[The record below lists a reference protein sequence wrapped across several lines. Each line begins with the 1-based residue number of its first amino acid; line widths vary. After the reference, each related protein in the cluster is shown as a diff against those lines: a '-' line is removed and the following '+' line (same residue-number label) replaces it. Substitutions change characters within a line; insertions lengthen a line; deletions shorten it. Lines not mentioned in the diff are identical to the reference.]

1 MKPNTTHTIA
11 QNLESLCFSSGGLW
25 YIPKAFHSKKAGN
38 WGDHTL
44 YNSINDSKQQNWQ
57 LGLVEACK
65 QFNRNLIRILI
76 YADVL
81 FVFFSMQGMCY
92 RDEPLLLDFLIESFW
107 LLDQSHPLK
116 WTHLSPCCFG
126 IFHELSLFVSLNL
139 DLLASSCRWI
149 NWE

>member
-107 LLDQSHPLK
+107 LLDLEPSLEMDAS
-116 WTHLSPCCFG
+116 LSM
-126 IFHELSLFVSLNL
+126 LF
-139 DLLASSCRWI
+139 WHFP
-149 NWE
+149 